1 MPSPAVPPSSTPST
15 PHGPKLRVLY
25 ADDMPELRD
34 LVKIVLGR
42 EGHVIETVTDGSAAH
57 TRAQQTATPFDL
69 VITDH
74 HMPVM
79 NGLELVRALRDTAFP
94 GKIMV
99 FSSEI
104 SPVIHDQY
112 RQLHVDRILPKPV
125 FPATLR
131 EALRQLFPADA

>member
-1 MPSPAVPPSSTPST
+1 MPSPAVPPSSTSST

-25 ADDMPELRD
+25 ADDMAELRD

-42 EGHVIETVTDGSAAH
+42 EGHVIETAIDGSAAH
-57 TRAQQTATPFDL
+57 TRAQQTGTPFDL

-104 SPVIHDQY
+104 SPVIHKQY

>member
-1 MPSPAVPPSSTPST
+1 MPSHAAPAPST
-15 PHGPKLRVLY
+15 PPAPHGPRLRVLY
-25 ADDMPELRD
+25 ADDMAELRD

-42 EGHVIETVTDGSAAH
+42 EGHIIETAIDGSAAH
-57 TRAQQTATPFDL
+57 TRAQQTGALFDL

-104 SPVIHDQY
+104 SPIIHEQY